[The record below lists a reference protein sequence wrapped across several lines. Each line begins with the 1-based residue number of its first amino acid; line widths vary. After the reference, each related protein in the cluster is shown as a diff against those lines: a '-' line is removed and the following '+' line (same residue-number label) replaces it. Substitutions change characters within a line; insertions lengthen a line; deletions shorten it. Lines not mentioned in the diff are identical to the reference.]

1 MGTRSYI
8 KKKVWSM
15 AKQMQRD
22 LEGGQRDSWSEFLM
36 MQIIQQMSGTLT
48 VPYYYYIPL
57 FTLPYTPWTCFIF
70 PSRQWATYSSSS

>member
-22 LEGGQRDSWSEFLM
+22 LEGGQRDSWSEFLT

-48 VPYYYYIPL
+48 VPYYY
-57 FTLPYTPWTCFIF
+57 
-70 PSRQWATYSSSS
+70 